1 MIVKKY
7 LIRNLLNLSVFF
19 VFSNVYAEPSDITT
33 IEQVE
38 RIATDSGFGGYI
50 GVGTT
55 SIKQKGDAN
64 YAEVQNLGDNKI
76 DVGQDG
82 TEQESRTFIIGDGNL
97 VNVTQMGY
105 SNENMTFMDGGN
117 NRVDLLQSG
126 NNDNSNI
133 TIQGDNNVV
142 TVTQSGDN
150 LNYTLNFNGND
161 AGLTII
167 QREM

>member
-7 LIRNLLNLSVFF
+7 LTRSLLNLSIFLVFT
-19 VFSNVYAEPSDITT
+19 NVYAEPSDMTT

-38 RIATDSGFGGYI
+38 YIATDSGFGGYI
-50 GVGTT
+50 GVSTT

-64 YAEVQNLGDNKI
+64 YAETENLGDNKI

-82 TEQESRTFIIGDGNL
+82 TQQESRAFITGDGNL
-97 VNVTQMGY
+97 VDVTQVGY
-105 SNENMTFMDGGN
+105 KNESMTLVNGGN
-117 NRVDLLQSG
+117 NKVDLLQSG

-133 TIQGDNNVV
+133 TIEGSNNVIN
-142 TVTQSGDN
+142 VTQSGDN
-150 LNYTLNFNGND
+150 LNYTLNFNGNN

-167 QREM
+167 QRGM